1 MNNTRTKPG
10 LPHGHTAPRRQA
22 ELLRLLGH
30 RTRLAI
36 MRELVGGAKC
46 VTDIRDLL
54 EVPQANVSQH
64 LSALRSEQ
72 IIDYHEDG
80 KLRCYYIT
88 RIKLVKSL
96 LKFLDGDYP
105 VAHRSPQAV
114 RKEGRRLNVPH
125 KSTCQTR

>member
-1 MNNTRTKPG
+1 MRDN
-10 LPHGHTAPRRQA
+10 PRREA

-30 RTRLAI
+30 PTRLAI

-64 LSALRSEQ
+64 LSGLRREQ
-72 IIDYHEDG
+72 IIDYHEHG

-88 RIKLVKSL
+88 RPKLVKAL
-96 LKFLDGDYP
+96 LKLLDGDYP
-105 VAHRSPQAV
+105 VVHRSPQSV
-114 RKEGRRLNVPH
+114 RREGGRRNVQH
-125 KSTCQTR
+125 GSICHTR